1 MDNETMVRALIS
13 LTDKQKDSLD
23 LLARN
28 ICRKRK
34 HHLGTEKVTT
44 SMLFRCLANIF
55 MERWNKLDLENIH
68 TEKELLSR
76 IRKVFSLPIFN
87 NQG

>member
-1 MDNETMVRALIS
+1 MKDNEHIVRSLIA

-34 HHLGTEKVTT
+34 PSHYNDKITASTLI
-44 SMLFRCLANIF
+44 RCLVEQF
-55 MERWNKLDLENIH
+55 MAQWENLDIVDIC
-68 TEKELLSR
+68 TEEELLER
-76 IRKVFSLPIFN
+76 L
-87 NQG
+87 